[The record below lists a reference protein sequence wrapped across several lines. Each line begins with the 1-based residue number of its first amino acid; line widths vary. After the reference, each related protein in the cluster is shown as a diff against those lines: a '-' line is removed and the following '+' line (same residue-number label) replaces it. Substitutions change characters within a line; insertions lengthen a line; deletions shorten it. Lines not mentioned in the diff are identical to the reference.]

1 MTNDMKV
8 AMEPVSASK
17 QVKDETNLMQEN
29 LSDVIMEEPPKITK
43 KEENKQEKKS
53 TETTETKPEGE
64 MDDQI
69 DMSGMI
75 NQNFIEVERLFVT
88 SF

>member
-1 MTNDMKV
+1 MTNDTKV
-8 AMEPVSASK
+8 VTEPVSTNK

-29 LSDVIMEEPPKITK
+29 LSDVIEESSKIAK

-64 MDDQI
+64 MDEQI

-75 NQNFIEVERLFVT
+75 N
-88 SF
+88 